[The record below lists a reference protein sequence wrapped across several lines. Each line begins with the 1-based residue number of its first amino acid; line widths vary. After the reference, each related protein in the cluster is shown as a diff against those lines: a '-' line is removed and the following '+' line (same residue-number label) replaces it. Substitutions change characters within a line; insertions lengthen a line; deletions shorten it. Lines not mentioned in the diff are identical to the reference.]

1 MPVLRKGMFGV
12 AVRAAQ
18 ERLQAHGFDPGPI
31 TGTFDEATE
40 KAVIAFQAS
49 RNLGPDGKIGSKTML
64 ALYDDMPVP
73 AGMPKVTPGIVG
85 EMCEGAPSENILE
98 FLPTVMAELAKADV
112 KDRRA
117 VLAALATIRAEAAPF
132 KPLNEG
138 LSRFNTT
145 ENGHP
150 FDKYDTRSDLGNQGA
165 PDGERFKGRG
175 FVQLTGRANYA
186 KYGKEIGIDLIA
198 DPDAANKPEIAAR
211 LLALFIRDC
220 QNRMIKAIEANDFR
234 EARKAVNGGSHGLKE
249 FTEAY
254 KIGDQRLA

>member
-18 ERLQAHGFDPGPI
+18 ERLQAHGFDPGPV

-40 KAVIAFQAS
+40 KAVIAFQTS

-85 EMCEGAPSENILE
+85 DMCEGAPSENILE

-175 FVQLTGRANYA
+175 FVQLTGRANYQ
-186 KYGKEIGIDLIA
+186 KYGQKIGIDLVA
-198 DPDAANKPEIAAR
+198 DPDAANKPDIAAR
-211 LLALFIRDC
+211 LLALFIKDC
-220 QNRMIKAIEANDFR
+220 QDRMIKALEAKRFD
-234 EARKAVNGGSHGLKE
+234 EARKLVNGGSHGLDV
-249 FTEAY
+249 FTDAY

>member
-1 MPVLRKGMFGV
+1 MSVLRKGMLGV
-12 AVRAAQ
+12 AVRAVQ
-18 ERLQAHGFDPGPI
+18 ERLKAHGFDPGPI
-31 TGTFDEATE
+31 SGTFDDATE

-49 RNLGPDGKIGSKTML
+49 RNLGADGKVGSKTML

-73 AGMPKVTPGIVG
+73 PGMPKVTPEIVG
-85 EMCEGAPSENILE
+85 EMCEGAPAENILE
-98 FLPTVMAELAKADV
+98 YLPTVLAELAKAEV

-132 KPLNEG
+132 APLNEG
-138 LSRFNTT
+138 KSQFNTT
-145 ENGHP
+145 PDGHP
-150 FDKYDTRSDLGNQGA
+150 FDRYDTMTKLGNQGA

-186 KYGKEIGIDLIA
+186 KYGAKIGVDLLA
-198 DPDAANKPEIAAR
+198 DPDAANKPDIAAR
-211 LLALFIRDC
+211 LLALFIKDC
-220 QNRMIKAIEANDFR
+220 QDRMIKALEADRFD
-234 EARKAVNGGSHGLKE
+234 EARKLVNGGSHGLAV

>member
-1 MPVLRKGMFGV
+1 MSVLRKGMLGV
-12 AVRAAQ
+12 AVRAVQ
-18 ERLQAHGFDPGPI
+18 ERLKAHGFDPGPI
-31 TGTFDEATE
+31 SGTFDGATE

-49 RNLGPDGKIGSKTML
+49 RNLGADGKVGSKTML

-73 AGMPKVTPGIVG
+73 PGMPKVTPEIVG
-85 EMCEGAPSENILE
+85 EMCEGAPAENILE
-98 FLPTVMAELAKADV
+98 YLPTVLAELAKADV

-132 KPLNEG
+132 APLNEG
-138 LSRFNTT
+138 KSQFNTT
-145 ENGHP
+145 PDGHP
-150 FDKYDTRSDLGNQGA
+150 FDRYDTMTKLGNQGA

-186 KYGKEIGIDLIA
+186 KYGAKIGIDLLA
-198 DPDAANKPEIAAR
+198 DPDAANKPDIAAR
-211 LLALFIRDC
+211 LLALFIKDC
-220 QNRMIKAIEANDFR
+220 QDRMIKALEADRFD
-234 EARKAVNGGSHGLKE
+234 EARKLVNGGSHGLAV